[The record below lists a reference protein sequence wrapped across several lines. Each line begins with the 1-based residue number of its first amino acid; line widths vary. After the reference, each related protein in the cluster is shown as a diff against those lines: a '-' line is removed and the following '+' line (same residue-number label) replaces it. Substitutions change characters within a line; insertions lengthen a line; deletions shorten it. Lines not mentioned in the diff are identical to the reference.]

1 MRDDSLID
9 EEAESA
15 MDSVIE
21 IVRAVRNLR
30 AEFRIRPNESVAA
43 VVDAPD
49 ALAAIESEAR
59 AITTLAQIDP
69 LVLGSDNG
77 GAAGAG
83 QRVSLVLASGTVTV
97 PLEGLVDVE
106 QERARLA
113 GELKQ
118 IDANRGRLA
127 ARLRDEKFLSRAPED
142 VVERERGRLEG
153 MDDRR
158 ARVLETLAHL
168 G

>member
-1 MRDDSLID
+1 MIDDD
-9 EEAESA
+9 AESA
-15 MDSVIE
+15 MSAVIE
-21 IVRAVRNLR
+21 IVRAVRNVR

-49 ALAAIESEAR
+49 VRDAIESEAT
-59 AITTLAQIDP
+59 AIRTLAQIDP

-77 GAAGAG
+77 DARADAG
-83 QRVSLVLASGTVTV
+83 QRVSLVLGSGTITV

-106 QERARLA
+106 QERARLKS
-113 GELKQ
+113 ELGQ
-118 IDANRGRLA
+118 IEANLGRLA
-127 ARLRDEKFLSRAPED
+127 SRLQDEKFVSRAPEE

-153 MDDRR
+153 MEDRR
-158 ARVLETLAHL
+158 ARVLETLSHL

>member
-1 MRDDSLID
+1 MLD
-9 EEAESA
+9 EDAESA
-15 MDSVIE
+15 MAAVIE

-30 AEFRIRPNESVAA
+30 AEFRIRANDSVTA

-49 ALAAIESEAR
+49 VRHVIESEATAIR
-59 AITTLAQIDP
+59 ALARIDP
-69 LVLGSDNG
+69 LVMGSDNG
-77 GAAGAG
+77 ARTDAG
-83 QRVSLVLASGTVTV
+83 QRVSLVLGSGTVTV

-113 GELKQ
+113 SELEQ
-118 IDANRGRLA
+118 IEANLGRLA
-127 ARLRDEKFLSRAPED
+127 SRLRDEKFLSRAPEE

-153 MDDRR
+153 MEDRR

>member
-1 MRDDSLID
+1 M
-9 EEAESA
+9 
-15 MDSVIE
+15 
-21 IVRAVRNLR
+21 
-30 AEFRIRPNESVAA
+30 
-43 VVDAPD
+43 DAPD
-49 ALAAIESEAR
+49 ALDAIETEAG
-59 AITTLAQIDP
+59 AIRTLAQIDP
-69 LVLGSDNG
+69 LVLGSENG
-77 GAAGAG
+77 GAAEAG

-106 QERARLA
+106 QERARLTS
-113 GELKQ
+113 ELEQ

-127 ARLRDEKFLSRAPED
+127 SRLQDEKFLSRAPED
-142 VVERERGRLEG
+142 VVDRERNRLEG

>member
-1 MRDDSLID
+1 MLD
-9 EEAESA
+9 EDAESA
-15 MDSVIE
+15 MAAVIE

-30 AEFRIRPNESVAA
+30 AEFRIRPNESVTA

-49 ALAAIESEAR
+49 VSQVIESEATAIR
-59 AITTLAQIDP
+59 ALAQIDP

-77 GAAGAG
+77 AQTDSG
-83 QRVSLVLASGTVTV
+83 QRVSLVLGSGTVTV

-113 GELKQ
+113 GELEQ
-118 IDANRGRLA
+118 IDSNRSRLA
-127 ARLRDEKFLSRAPED
+127 SRLQDEKFLSRAPEE

-153 MDDRR
+153 MEDRR